1 MANVIG
7 LIIGIL
13 VLMGG
18 LFYLIKE
25 NEDMESRKIYL
36 ITTLIGAAI
45 AIVCAIKMFIWD
57 KKMELSYC
65 VVGATVFLVEIEFRK
80 KTGWK
85 YKILLYNYRVNLYN

>member
-45 AIVCAIKMFIWD
+45 AIVCAIKMFI
-57 KKMELSYC
+57 
-65 VVGATVFLVEIEFRK
+65 
-80 KTGWK
+80 
-85 YKILLYNYRVNLYN
+85 